1 VRRISRGE
9 TPSARQIAP
18 SSAAVGG
25 DLKRSTVSNGTF
37 FFFRKSTDFRQ
48 VLQVGLT

>member
-1 VRRISRGE
+1 MSRGD
-9 TPSARQIAP
+9 TPRARQIAP

-25 DLKRSTVSNGTF
+25 DLKRSTVSNATF
-37 FFFRKSTDFRQ
+37 FFFRKSTDFRH